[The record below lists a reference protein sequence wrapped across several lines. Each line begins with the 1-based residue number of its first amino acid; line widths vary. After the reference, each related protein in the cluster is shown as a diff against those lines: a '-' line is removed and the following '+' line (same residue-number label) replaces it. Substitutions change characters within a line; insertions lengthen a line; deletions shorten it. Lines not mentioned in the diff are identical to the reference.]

1 MSLFIPYY
9 VSKKERINKLVFSGG
24 STKGIS
30 YIGIIKGLEEK
41 NLFKD
46 IKTFAGTSIG
56 AIFSFLLTIGYD
68 YYSLNSTIKSIDI
81 ENLCKI
87 NKMSSY
93 GFDDGVN
100 LVSMIKELMDK
111 KNIKHDIT
119 FKELFKLTNKR
130 LIITVTNLTLK
141 KAEYLDYKRTPDM
154 NVLIGLRMS
163 FSVPI
168 VFKPIIYNG
177 CYYVDGG
184 LVDNLPVGIFKNK
197 DKCLCVYIDS
207 EFVINS
213 TVNYLMS
220 LFDFIG
226 STKNIKEMKLKNII
240 TLNITM
246 SCTNFKFNID
256 EINKLVDYGYSMF
269 NEWYN
274 GNK

>member
-56 AIFSFLLTIGYD
+56 AIFGFLLAIGYD
-68 YYSLNSTIKSIDI
+68 YYSLNSIVTSIDI
-81 ENLCKI
+81 EKLCKI

-93 GFDDGVN
+93 GFDDGIN
-100 LVSMIKELMDK
+100 LVSKIKELMDN
-111 KNIKHDIT
+111 KNI
-119 FKELFKLTNKR
+119 N
-130 LIITVTNLTLK
+130 
-141 KAEYLDYKRTPDM
+141 LDYKRTPDM
-154 NVLIGLRMS
+154 KVLVGLRMS

-168 VFKPIIYNG
+168 VFKPIIYDG

-184 LVDNLPVGIFKNK
+184 LVDNLPVSIFKNK

-207 EFVINS
+207 DFIINS

-226 STKNIKEMKLKNII
+226 STKNIKEMN
-240 TLNITM
+240 
-246 SCTNFKFNID
+246 C
-256 EINKLVDYGYSMF
+256 
-269 NEWYN
+269 
-274 GNK
+274 

>member
-56 AIFSFLLTIGYD
+56 AIFGFLLAIGYD
-68 YYSLNSTIKSIDI
+68 YYLLNSIVTSIDI
-81 ENLCKI
+81 EKLCKI

-93 GFDDGVN
+93 GFDDGIN
-100 LVSMIKELMDK
+100 LVSKIKELMDN

-119 FKELFKLTNKR
+119 FRELFKLTNKR

-168 VFKPIIYNG
+168 VFKPIIYDG

-184 LVDNLPVGIFKNK
+184 LVDNLPVSIFKNK

-207 EFVINS
+207 GFVINS

-226 STKNIKEMKLKNII
+226 STKNIKEMNLKNII

-246 SCTNFKFNID
+246 GCTNFKFSRD
-256 EINKLVDYGYSMF
+256 EIDKFIKYGYSMF
-269 NEWYN
+269 NKWYN
-274 GNK
+274 GIN

>member
-30 YIGIIKGLEEK
+30 YIGIIKGLEER
-41 NLFKD
+41 NLFKE

-56 AIFSFLLTIGYD
+56 AIFSFLLAIGYD
-68 YYSLNSTIKSIDI
+68 YYSLNSIVNSIDI
-81 ENLCKI
+81 EKLCKI

-93 GFDDGVN
+93 GFDDGIN
-100 LVSMIKELMDK
+100 LVSKIKELMNN
-111 KNIKHDIT
+111 KNIKYDIT
-119 FKELFKLTNKR
+119 FRELFKLTNKR

-184 LVDNLPVGIFKNK
+184 LVDNLPISVFKNK
-197 DKCLCVYIDS
+197 NKCLCVYIDS
-207 EFVINS
+207 DFVINS

-226 STKNIKEMKLKNII
+226 STKNIKEMNLKNII
-240 TLNITM
+240 ILNITM
-246 SCTNFKFNID
+246 GCTNFKFSRD
-256 EINKLVDYGYSMF
+256 EIDKLIDYGYKMF
-269 NEWYN
+269 CEWYN
-274 GNK
+274 GIN

>member
-9 VSKKERINKLVFSGG
+9 VSKKEKINKLVFSGG

-41 NLFKD
+41 NLLKD
-46 IKTFAGTSIG
+46 IKTFAGTSTG
-56 AIFSFLLTIGYD
+56 AIFSFLLAIGYD
-68 YYSLNSTIKSIDI
+68 YYSLNSIVKSIDI
-81 ENLCKI
+81 EKLCKI
-87 NKMSSY
+87 NKMSNY
-93 GFDDGVN
+93 GFDDGIN
-100 LVSMIKELMDK
+100 LISKIKELMDD
-111 KNIKHDIT
+111 KNIKYDIT

-184 LVDNLPVGIFKNK
+184 LVDNLPVSVFKNK
-197 DKCLCVYIDS
+197 NKCLCIYIDS
-207 EFVINS
+207 DFVINN

-226 STKNIKEMKLKNII
+226 STKNIKEMNLKNII
-240 TLNITM
+240 ILNITM
-246 SCTNFKFNID
+246 GCTNFKFSRD
-256 EINKLVDYGYSMF
+256 EINKLIDYGYKMF
-269 NEWYN
+269 CEWYN
-274 GNK
+274 GIN

>member
-56 AIFSFLLTIGYD
+56 AIFSFLLAIEYD
-68 YYSLNSTIKSIDI
+68 YYSLNSIVTSTDI
-81 ENLCKI
+81 EKLCKI

-93 GFDDGVN
+93 GFDDGIN
-100 LVSMIKELMDK
+100 LVSKIKELMDN
-111 KNIKHDIT
+111 KNIKYDIT
-119 FKELFKLTNKR
+119 FRELFKLTNKR

-154 NVLIGLRMS
+154 KVLVGLRMS

-168 VFKPIIYNG
+168 VFKPIIYDG

-184 LVDNLPVGIFKNK
+184 LVDNLPVSIFKNK

-207 EFVINS
+207 DFVINS

-226 STKNIKEMKLKNII
+226 STKNIKEMNLKNII

-246 SCTNFKFNID
+246 GCTNFKFSRD
-256 EINKLVDYGYSMF
+256 EIDKFIKYGYLMF

-274 GNK
+274 GIN

>member
-30 YIGIIKGLEEK
+30 YIGIIKGLEER
-41 NLFKD
+41 NLFKE

-56 AIFSFLLTIGYD
+56 AIFSFLLAIGYD
-68 YYSLNSTIKSIDI
+68 YYSLNSIVNSIDI
-81 ENLCKI
+81 EKLCKI

-100 LVSMIKELMDK
+100 LVSKIKELMDN
-111 KNIKHDIT
+111 KNIKYDIT
-119 FKELFKLTNKR
+119 FRELFKLTNKR

-184 LVDNLPVGIFKNK
+184 LVDNLPISVFKNK
-197 DKCLCVYIDS
+197 NKCLCVYIDS
-207 EFVINS
+207 DFVINS

-226 STKNIKEMKLKNII
+226 STKNIKEMNLKNII
-240 TLNITM
+240 ILNITM
-246 SCTNFKFNID
+246 GCTNFKFSRD
-256 EINKLVDYGYSMF
+256 EIDKLIDYGYKMF
-269 NEWYN
+269 CEWYN
-274 GNK
+274 GIN

>member
-30 YIGIIKGLEEK
+30 YIGIIKGLEEN
-41 NLFKD
+41 NLFKN

-68 YYSLNSTIKSIDI
+68 YYSLNDIVKSINI
-81 ENLCKI
+81 EKLCKI

-93 GFDDGVN
+93 GFDDEVN

-184 LVDNLPVGIFKNK
+184 LVDNLPVGIYVKQIQSNSPASTSDIKTGDVITEIDGTEISSMNELNK
-197 DKCLCVYIDS
+197 IK
-207 EFVINS
+207 EQ
-213 TVNYLMS
+213 
-220 LFDFIG
+220 
-226 STKNIKEMKLKNII
+226 KNIGDKVTLTLYRGGETKKVEI
-240 TLNITM
+240 TLGETP
-246 SCTNFKFNID
+246 
-256 EINKLVDYGYSMF
+256 
-269 NEWYN
+269 
-274 GNK
+274 